1 MKRLLLCTVFV
12 AALLLIAY
20 RPVYP
25 TKKIGPAAAAAI
37 RKGKTTKYQVQA
49 LLGTPQFV
57 ERQVPLRRTPE
68 AESLPEKYL
77 ASEQW
82 TYWTYSRHGSA
93 TAKPG
98 AKPARFFIVV
108 FFDTQGTVLDCE
120 TELED

>member
-1 MKRLLLCTVFV
+1 MKRLLLCTMFV

-20 RPVYP
+20 HPVYP
-25 TKKIGPAAAAAI
+25 TRKLGPAAAATI

-49 LLGTPQFV
+49 LLGTPQLV

-68 AESLPEKYL
+68 TESLPAKYL
-77 ASEQW
+77 ASELW
-82 TYWTYSRHGSA
+82 TYWTYKRHGSA

-108 FFDTQGTVLDCE
+108 FFDAQGTVLDCE
-120 TELED
+120 TELEE